1 MRGMSNR
8 TAFSLVCSC
17 LVCLLLFGAP
27 SKAAEPKSARPLVLW
42 YPQPAKAW
50 VEALPVGNGHLG
62 AMVFGGVDEEHVQLN
77 DDTFW
82 AGGPYDP
89 TNPQAKEAIPEARKL
104 IFEGKYKEATELLSA
119 KAMAKPAREMS
130 YQPVGDLLIKFPGEA
145 NATDYRRQLDLNTA
159 IARTT
164 YKIGDTTFSREV
176 FATAVDDV
184 IVVRLTA
191 DKPGKIGFTATL
203 TTPQKPSNVDTAD
216 DSLRLTGVGPE
227 NFGVP
232 GQVKFDCRVRAIADG
247 GKTELGLNGI
257 TVTGANSATL
267 LVSSGT
273 NYKNWHDLSD
283 DPAAKA
289 AAPIE
294 AAAKK
299 PYEKLREDHVADY
312 QKLFDRVTL
321 DLGTTPAA
329 DRPTDQRIETFAN
342 SDDPQ
347 LVELYFQFGRYLL
360 ISSSRSGSRQ
370 PANLQ
375 GIWNDKTNPPWGSKF
390 TVNIN
395 TEMNY
400 WPADETNLSECVEP
414 LTNMVMDLT
423 ESGART
429 AQVMYGARGWVCHH
443 NTDAFRATGPVDGA
457 SQGYWP
463 TGGAWLVTEL
473 YQHYVYTGDKQFLK
487 RIYPAL
493 KGACEFFFD
502 TLQEDPDH
510 HWLVSCPSCSPEH
523 QHPGNTDQCAG
534 PTMDESILR
543 DLFEETAKAG
553 EVLGVDPDFGKQLMT
568 ARARLAPFLIG
579 QHGQLQEWLADW
591 DDPTDTHRHVSHLYP
606 VYPSDQITADTPKLF
621 EAAKQSLRFRGD
633 GGTGWSKAW
642 KVNLWAR
649 FLDGDHAYKML
660 AEQLTLS
667 GERKVSTTKGGGT
680 YPNLFDAHPP
690 FQIDGNFGGTAG
702 VTEVL
707 LQSQSNQIRL
717 LPALPKVWKDGS
729 LTGLRA
735 RGGFQVDIAW
745 KGGALNHAEIRSDL
759 GNACRIRS
767 DAPIRVEGTKVSSP
781 AAGIYEFATTP
792 GATYRVVEVSKG

>member
-1 MRGMSNR
+1 MNHRLHLP
-8 TAFSLVCSC
+8 TVLI
-17 LVCLLLFGAP
+17 LLLCTGLLTLP
-27 SKAAEPKSARPLVLW
+27 SRAAERKAARPLVLW
-42 YPQPAKAW
+42 YPRPAQAW

-62 AMVFGGVDEEHVQLN
+62 AMVFGGVDEEHLQLN

-82 AGGPYDP
+82 SGGPYDP
-89 TNPQAKEAIPEARKL
+89 ANPQAQEAIPEARKL
-104 IFEGKYKEATELLSA
+104 IFDGKYKEATDLLNA
-119 KAMAKPAREMS
+119 RAMAKPAREMS
-130 YQPVGDLLIKFPGEA
+130 YQPVGDLRIKFAGEA
-145 NATDYRRQLDLNTA
+145 DASDYRRELDLNTA

-164 YKIGDTTFSREV
+164 YKVGDTTFTREA
-176 FATAVDDV
+176 FATAIDGI

-191 DKPGKIGFTATL
+191 DKPGKIGFVATL
-203 TTPQKPSNVDTAD
+203 TTPQKRSKVDTAD
-216 DSLRLTGVGPE
+216 DSLRMTGIGPE
-227 NFGVP
+227 AYGIP
-232 GQVKFDCRVRAIADG
+232 GQVKFDCRVRAITEG
-247 GKTELGLNGI
+247 GKAELNSNGLA
-257 TVTGANSATL
+257 VTGANAATL
-267 LVSSGT
+267 LVCCGT

-289 AAPIE
+289 AAPID
-294 AAAKK
+294 AAARK
-299 PYEKLREDHVADY
+299 PYQKLREDHVADY
-312 QKLFDRVTL
+312 QRLFGRVAL

-329 DRPTDQRIETFAN
+329 DRPTDQRIETYATSN
-342 SDDPQ
+342 DPQ

-360 ISSSRSGSRQ
+360 ISSSRPGSRQ

-375 GIWNDKTNPPWGSKF
+375 GIWNDQTNPPWGSKF

-400 WPADETNLSECVEP
+400 WPADETNLAECVEP
-414 LTNMVMDLT
+414 LTSMVMDLT

-457 SQGYWP
+457 NQGYWP

-473 YQHYVYTGDKQFLK
+473 YDHYRFTGDKEYLK

-493 KGACEFFFD
+493 KGACEFFLD
-502 TLQEDPDH
+502 TLQEDPEH
-510 HWLVSCPSCSPEH
+510 HWLVTCPSCSPEH
-523 QHPGNTDQCAG
+523 SIPVPGKTDQCAG

-543 DLFEETAKAG
+543 DLFNETATAA
-553 EVLGVDPDFGKQLMT
+553 ETLGIDADFGKQILS
-568 ARARLAPFLIG
+568 ARARLAPFQIG
-579 QHGQLQEWLADW
+579 KLGQLQEWLQDW
-591 DDPTDTHRHVSHLYP
+591 DNPKDTHRHVSHLYP

-642 KVNLWAR
+642 KINLWAR
-649 FLDGDHAYKML
+649 FLEGDHACKML

-667 GERKVSTTKGGGT
+667 GTTRVSTTKGGGT

-702 VTEVL
+702 ITEML

-717 LPALPKVWKDGS
+717 LPALPKVWKAGAV
-729 LTGLRA
+729 TGLRA

-745 KGGALNHAEIRSDL
+745 KAGALDHAEIRSDL
-759 GNACRIRS
+759 GNVCRIRS
-767 DAPIRVEGTKVSSP
+767 DVPIQVQGTKVASP
-781 AAGIYEFATTP
+781 AEGTYEFATSA
-792 GATYRVVEVSKG
+792 GAVYRVTSARQRG

>member
-1 MRGMSNR
+1 MA
-8 TAFSLVCSC
+8 T
-17 LVCLLLFGAP
+17 P
-27 SKAAEPKSARPLVLW
+27 S
-42 YPQPAKAW
+42 
-50 VEALPVGNGHLG
+50 
-62 AMVFGGVDEEHVQLN
+62 
-77 DDTFW
+77 
-82 AGGPYDP
+82 
-89 TNPQAKEAIPEARKL
+89 
-104 IFEGKYKEATELLSA
+104 
-119 KAMAKPAREMS
+119 REMS
-130 YQPVGDLLIKFPGEA
+130 YQPVGDLLIKFPGGQD
-145 NATDYRRQLDLNTA
+145 ATDYRRDLDLNTA

-164 YKIGDTTFSREV
+164 YTIGDTRFTREV

-191 DKPGKIGFTATL
+191 DKPGKISFVATL
-203 TTPQKPSNVDTAD
+203 TTPQKHSKLDTAD
-216 DSLRLTGVGPE
+216 DSLRLTGIGPE
-227 NFGVP
+227 SYGIA
-232 GQVKFDCRVRAIADG
+232 GRVKFDCRVRAIADG
-247 GKTELGLNGI
+247 GKTELGQDGI
-257 TVTGANSATL
+257 TVTDANAVTL
-267 LVSSGT
+267 LISSGT

-289 AAPIE
+289 AAPID

-299 PYEKLREDHVADY
+299 PFEKLREDHVADY

-329 DRPTDQRIETFAN
+329 ERPTDQRIDTFAS

-360 ISSSRSGSRQ
+360 ISSSRPNSRQ

-375 GIWNDKTNPPWGSKF
+375 GIWNDRTNPPWGSKF

-400 WPADETNLSECVEP
+400 WPADETNLAECVEP

-473 YQHYVYTGDKQFLK
+473 YQHYLFTGDKAYLR
-487 RIYPAL
+487 RIYPVL
-493 KGACEFFFD
+493 KGACEFFLD
-502 TLQEDPDH
+502 TLQEDPEH
-510 HWLVSCPSCSPEH
+510 HWLVTCPSCSPEH
-523 QHPGNTDQCAG
+523 SIPVPGKTDQCAG

-543 DLFEETAKAG
+543 DLFEETARAG
-553 EVLGVDPDFGKQLMT
+553 ETLGTDAEFGRQLMT
-568 ARARLAPFLIG
+568 ARARLAPFQIG
-579 QHGQLQEWLADW
+579 KHGQLQEWLQDW
-591 DDPTDTHRHVSHLYP
+591 DSPTDTHRHVSHLYP

-642 KVNLWAR
+642 KINLWAR
-649 FLDGDHAYKML
+649 FLEGDHAYKML

-667 GERKVSTTKGGGT
+667 GLTKVSTTKGGGT

-702 VTEVL
+702 VAEML

-717 LPALPKVWKDGS
+717 LPALPKAWKDGAV
-729 LTGLRA
+729 TGLRA
-735 RGGFQVDIAW
+735 RGGFQVDITW
-745 KGGALNHAEIRSDL
+745 KNGALDHARIHSDL
-759 GNACRIRS
+759 GTPCRIRS
-767 DAPIRVEGTKVSSP
+767 DVPIRVEGDRDVKVSSP
-781 AAGIYEFATTP
+781 AAGVYEFAMDP
-792 GATYRVVEVSKG
+792 GASYRVFESVQAR